1 MDRQESVT
9 KRHISLSVHHPSA
22 HTRLFLCNWHEE
34 DSTCFLER
42 VKMLLCN
49 RTHLI

>member
-22 HTRLFLCNWHEE
+22 HTRLFYAIGMKKILRA
-34 DSTCFLER
+34 F
-42 VKMLLCN
+42 
-49 RTHLI
+49 